1 MSIAEIT
8 KPYTGALAQSV
19 GGQIRLIRK
28 LKGMTL
34 NELAL
39 KCRSTPQTIQRLEV
53 GNMTLSLDW
62 VETICNA
69 LEILPR
75 DLFSDE
81 DRGMAAQIEI
91 MRTEAEV
98 LKIRALD
105 FVGRIDGFLRDTE

>member
-1 MSIAEIT
+1 MSVDTVARI
-8 KPYTGALAQSV
+8 YTGALARSV

-39 KCRSTPQTIQRLEV
+39 KCGSTPQTIQRLEV
-53 GNMTLSLDW
+53 GTMTLSLDW

-105 FVGRIDGFLRDTE
+105 FVGRIDAFLKATD